1 MRSVYARAAKK
12 PALINSRGEDIAQ
25 IGRMGRLNKR
35 SGSVIQSA
43 HTPMVD
49 ERSGEY
55 NANDNGDLID
65 MMQVMLAKMKKG
77 ELSVP
82 KPAMFDA
89 EEDISAEGHLVQA
102 AFADETPNA
111 PGSAWQVLGE
121 VFTDSIYETMG
132 RTAFADKVLAHQEVP
147 EQGIARIRIHRKD
160 IIAWAMAGDGVV
172 AESFI
177 KQGWHFPKL
186 FDLDFLAVM
195 QEAEIH
201 EAGAQ
206 LLEEK
211 YQDALEATL
220 VREDRMLKF
229 LLDQAAQ
236 APNDVLVFSNFTP
249 TAFAALRRQIQEWG
263 IGVPHMLISI
273 DIMDDLF
280 KDLDW
285 QGWYDP
291 IAKHELFLEGR
302 FGKLGDV
309 EILTDGLRYPE
320 LKVLNQGEVYFLGAP
335 QALGVKSLAIPMR
348 SKVVDQSVIG
358 RFVRGWAG
366 LQREAL
372 SVVNSRSVSRGI
384 RG

>member
-1 MRSVYARAAKK
+1 MSVYARAAKK
-12 PALINSRGEDIAQ
+12 PALVTRTGEDIAQ
-25 IGRMGRLNKR
+25 VGRMGRLNKR
-35 SGSVIQSA
+35 SGSVIKSA
-43 HTPMVD
+43 HTPLVD

-55 NANDNGDLID
+55 NASNNSELID
-65 MMQVMLAKMKKG
+65 TMQTMLAHLKSG
-77 ELSVP
+77 ELSNGP
-82 KPAMFDA
+82 KPALFD
-89 EEDISAEGHLVQA
+89 EGEDDAGGHLVQA
-102 AFADETPNA
+102 AFADDTPSA
-111 PGSAWQVLGE
+111 PGGAWQVLGE

-132 RTAFADKVLAHQEVP
+132 RTAFADKLLAHQDVP
-147 EQGIARIRIHRKD
+147 ELGIARIRIHRKD
-160 IIAWAMAGDGVV
+160 IIAWAMAGDGIV

-177 KQGWHFPKL
+177 KQGWYFPKL
-186 FDLDFLAVM
+186 FDLDFMVVM

-229 LLDQAAQ
+229 LFDQAAV
-236 APNDVLVFSNFTP
+236 APNDVLVFANFTP
-249 TAFAALRRQIQEWG
+249 TAFTALRRQIWEWG
-263 IGVPHMLISI
+263 IAVPHMLISI

-302 FGKLGDV
+302 LGKLGDV

-320 LKVLNQGEVYFLGAP
+320 LRVLNTGEVYFLGAP

-372 SVVNSRSVSRGI
+372 SVVNSRSVSRGL